1 MVMDKNEKAA
11 LAIVAVLMGVEL
23 VTDLSIAQVPIIGDM
38 ANASGDT
45 LLNIIQLLIIGKAA
59 KES

>member
-1 MVMDKNEKAA
+1 MVMQKNEKQA

-45 LLNIIQLLIIGKAA
+45 LLNVIQLLILGKAA